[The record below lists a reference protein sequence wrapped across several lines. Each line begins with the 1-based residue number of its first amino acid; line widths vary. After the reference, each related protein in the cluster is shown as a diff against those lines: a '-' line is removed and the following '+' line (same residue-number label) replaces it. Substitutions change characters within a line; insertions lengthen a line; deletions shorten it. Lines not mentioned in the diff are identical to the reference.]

1 MDPEKLSSGTCPIS
15 RGLALVGDAWSAL
28 ILRDAGRGMTQFD
41 QFRASLGIA
50 PNILSR
56 RLKALTEAGVLE
68 KRRYSERPPR
78 DEYVL
83 TQAGREFLPILA
95 TIGEWGRRHNGCG
108 TPLSHLVDDETGE
121 RVKAIVVDEA
131 TGRRFET
138 VPMSLVMPRLDETA

>member
-1 MDPEKLSSGTCPIS
+1 MDTDKLSSGTCAIS

-28 ILRDAGRGMTQFD
+28 ILRDASLGMTQFD
-41 QFRASLGIA
+41 QFRTSLGIA

-83 TQAGREFLPILA
+83 TQAGRDFLPILA
-95 TIGEWGRRHNGCG
+95 AMGEWGRRYNGTG
-108 TPLSHLVDDETGE
+108 KLSHLVVSETGE
-121 RVKAIVVDEA
+121 RVRATVVDEIS
-131 TGRRFET
+131 GRPLRDL
-138 VPMSLVMPRLDETA
+138 PLRLVMPEAG